1 MPFVVVS
8 VALAALALGFW
19 SHGWL
24 GAIPLAAV
32 AWWWLARQG
41 AALHTRLLVLAL
53 LPLLML
59 WVQLRLPQPGP
70 ADPVRL
76 LGTELSRPAE
86 LSGRLLA
93 DPRAR
98 GEGGGCSV
106 MLASAGGN
114 TELRLPSC
122 LPLQEGWRV
131 SVRGVLSRPAPPAH
145 PLLGSGA
152 ERLARQGVW
161 SRLTVAASPD
171 AVRVLARPAT
181 PAADLRRRM
190 AAALLKQDG
199 PERGGVQAA
208 LVLGSAV
215 VPLPAA
221 VRESFRVAGLSHA
234 LAASGFHL
242 TVLLGAVM
250 AVGRRLPRLPR
261 CLLAA
266 GAMLLFLL
274 LAGPQ
279 PSVVRA
285 VLMGA
290 VAFAVLESGQRSRP
304 LGVLLASVLLML
316 LAQPGWLLDIGF
328 QLSVAA
334 CAGLMLTARDLEQ
347 ALAHRLPGWAAAGVA
362 VPLAASLW
370 TLPLQLLHF
379 GTVPLWAV
387 PANLAVAPLLTPL
400 TLGSMAA
407 AVVAVTV
414 PPLLPLFAWPLGQL
428 TALLLWLA
436 QAFAALPMAQWQV
449 GRSQPLLVALF
460 TLGLLPW
467 LVPALGRRLRGW
479 ARPLG
484 LGAMALTMA
493 VHLAALA
500 GDQLLV
506 VHQWGGDLLIAR
518 HQGRAALLSSRSDGM
533 SCASAA
539 RLAVGLGVQRFDWIQ
554 LLDPVATADRDCWR
568 GLSALVLDAGDGST
582 SLQPGQRL
590 ESRGLRL
597 APLTASSGAH
607 VLTVGRHPWLL
618 LPDRQSVWAWQQQLA
633 EGHPALPRHLAGL
646 WLGFAPQHA
655 ERQALEVV
663 GTARRWVSGA
673 WASPPA
679 GWRASGSSGFLAGA
693 AG

>member
-8 VALAALALGFW
+8 VALAALALGLTP
-19 SHGWL
+19 HGWL
-24 GAIPLAAV
+24 GAIPVAAA
-32 AWWWLARQG
+32 AWWWLARHG
-41 AALHTRLLVLAL
+41 APRRARLLVLAL

-76 LGTELSRPAE
+76 LGAEASRPAE
-86 LSGRLLA
+86 LSGRLLS
-93 DPRAR
+93 DPRPN
-98 GEGGGCSV
+98 GEDGGCRV
-106 MLASAGGN
+106 TLASAGGN
-114 TELRLPSC
+114 TELRLAPC
-122 LPLQEGWRV
+122 PPLQEGWRV
-131 SVRGVLSRPAPPAH
+131 AVRGVLSRPTAPAH
-145 PLLGSGA
+145 PLLGGSA
-152 ERLARQGVW
+152 ERLGRQGVW
-161 SRLTVAASPD
+161 SRLKVSASPE
-171 AVRVLARPAT
+171 ALRVLARPAA
-181 PAADLRRRM
+181 PVAELRRRM
-190 AAALLKQDG
+190 AAALLQQNG

-215 VPLPAA
+215 VPLPVA
-221 VRESFRVAGLSHA
+221 VREAFRAAGLSHA

-250 AVGRRLPRLPR
+250 ALGRRLPRLPR
-261 CLLAA
+261 CLLAV

-304 LGVLLASVLLML
+304 LGVLLAAVLLML
-316 LAQPGWLLDIGF
+316 LVQPAWLLDVGF

-334 CAGLMLTARDLEQ
+334 TAGLMLTARDLEQ
-347 ALAHRLPGWAAAGVA
+347 ALACRVPGWAAAGVA

-407 AVVAVTV
+407 ALVAVTL

-428 TALLLWLA
+428 SALLLWLA
-436 QAFAALPMAQWQV
+436 QAFAALPLAQWQV
-449 GRSQPLLVALF
+449 GRAQPLLVALF
-460 TLGLLPW
+460 ALGLLPI
-467 LVPALGRRLRGW
+467 LVPALGRRLQGW
-479 ARPLG
+479 ARLLG
-484 LGAMALTMA
+484 LAAMALTMA
-493 VHLAALA
+493 LHLAALA

-518 HQGRAALLSSRSDGM
+518 HQGRAALLSSRADGL
-533 SCASAA
+533 SCGSAS

-554 LLDPVATADRDCWR
+554 LLDPVATADRACWQ
-568 GLSALVLDAGDGST
+568 GLTALVLDAGDGSA

-590 ESRGLRL
+590 ESRGLQL
-597 APLTASSGAH
+597 APLTASSAAH
-607 VLTVGRHPWLL
+607 VLTVGRHAWLL
-618 LPDRQSVWAWQQQLA
+618 LPDRQSLWAWQQQA
-633 EGHPALPRHLAGL
+633 AASSSMLPPDLAGL
-646 WLGFAPQHA
+646 WLGFAPRQTEWRTLEAAGA
-655 ERQALEVV
+655 E
-663 GTARRWVSGA
+663 RRWVSGDWPA
-673 WASPPA
+673 PAA
-679 GWRASGSSGFLAGA
+679 GWRASGASGFLEGA